1 MTEISNATKKA
12 IEEKII
18 ELNAP
23 ELINYIRTNYSDA
36 NLGGRILGLIF
47 EKICGVNKKGFSKAM
62 SIDDLA
68 QINNGFRTTNG
79 SSWARSNG
87 SYLGD
92 GYIVRRN
99 KQYGNHGRIISVQL
113 DGINHNKKI
122 NRTIPKN
129 VQEAL
134 KGRPC
139 CVLNIHSSNG
149 MEIDHKNAKLNV
161 ESDDPNEYQVM
172 SKAVNDAKRQHCK
185 TCMETGKRFDAT
197 ILDYPIGWTMGDAD
211 SPNCPG
217 CYWYDPRAFNAEF
230 ADVLIA
236 QREAEKQQS

>member
-18 ELNAP
+18 ELDAP

-36 NLGGRILGLIF
+36 NLGGKILGLIF

-92 GYIVRRN
+92 KYIVRRN

-139 CVLNIHSSNG
+139 CVLNIHSSKVLYPSSF
-149 MEIDHKNAKLNV
+149 MSLASKTSSAMFSYLSKLV
-161 ESDDPNEYQVM
+161 
-172 SKAVNDAKRQHCK
+172 
-185 TCMETGKRFDAT
+185 
-197 ILDYPIGWTMGDAD
+197 PIFLRSTALA
-211 SPNCPG
+211 SSRRYTFCP
-217 CYWYDPRAFNAEF
+217 PT
-230 ADVLIA
+230 
-236 QREAEKQQS
+236 